1 MTRYSRICTHA
12 SDFEEKVNFFRDK
25 LQQRGY
31 NEKDLAILRNK
42 SETRVEPYERTKTT
56 KKEIPLVFTLP
67 YHPHIKHLALKRA
80 LQKHWNLINGNEF
93 LNELFPT
100 INPSLPINDREI
112 SRITQYDPEFR
123 NLDCPNK
130 KKINWIERMCES

>member
-1 MTRYSRICTHA
+1 M
-12 SDFEEKVNFFRDK
+12 NFFRDK

-100 INPSLPINDREI
+100 KPIIAYKRHKNIKDNIVRSRIPQSGLSKQEENKLDRENV
-112 SRITQYDPEFR
+112 RILMEL
-123 NLDCPNK
+123 LDEQNGV
-130 KKINWIERMCES
+130 